1 VTFGKVGGIVRE
13 SATAAKTLYSFVRMP
28 QAKHGSRKAIEH
40 WRGFRSSP
48 LDQNPQTANLGGRVH
63 KIRMRERRWG
73 QPYVDE
79 GAKAYETRYRQQ
91 RIGRLAATAKELGYE
106 LAPISA

>member
-1 VTFGKVGGIVRE
+1 
-13 SATAAKTLYSFVRMP
+13 
-28 QAKHGSRKAIEH
+28 
-40 WRGFRSSP
+40 
-48 LDQNPQTANLGGRVH
+48 
-63 KIRMRERRWG
+63 MRERRWG